1 MFVLDLSGI
10 QNTILFEFKGW
21 HTFHTNF
28 GNSHKHIYKTIY
40 VGKSYIVYIINE
52 YLRLR
57 FSLVKRYFFSTK
69 TPLEFVF
76 SRCEFTMVIL

>member
-28 GNSHKHIYKTIY
+28 VNLD
-40 VGKSYIVYIINE
+40 VWAKSYIIFNIW
-52 YLRLR
+52 LIFLMIW
-57 FSLVKRYFFSTK
+57 L
-69 TPLEFVF
+69 
-76 SRCEFTMVIL
+76 